1 MTNSY
6 CNNTSDDRFKNFHT
20 KCSRNYSGN
29 YSRKIRQKYYDGNV
43 LCIRIGEKTFRYPPK
58 GGVIL
63 FNEDKSKVL
72 MVRNNY
78 HPWVQCQKWG
88 LPKGHC
94 DDGET
99 YNNCAKRELREETG
113 LTIDVLR
120 NDKYITINNSRY
132 FAYCIKG
139 SMSYSASPLDTKE
152 INKVE
157 FQSPNVVGS
166 IKMNKEALLMLTKKI
181 TLARQIARDIII

>member
-6 CNNTSDDRFKNFHT
+6 CNNKLDDKFRNFHRD
-20 KCSRNYSGN
+20 CSR
-29 YSRKIRQKYYDGNV
+29 SRCRNIRQKYYEGKT
-43 LCIRIGEKTFRYPPK
+43 LCIKIGENIFRYPPK

-88 LPKGHC
+88 FPKGHC
-94 DDGET
+94 NEGEA
-99 YNNCAKRELREETG
+99 YNDCAKRELHEETG
-113 LTIDVLR
+113 LIIDVKYD
-120 NDKYITINNSRY
+120 DKYIIINNSRY
-132 FAYCIKG
+132 YPYCIKANN
-139 SMSYSASPLDTKE
+139 SYSASPIDTNE

-157 FQSPNVVGS
+157 FHSPNAVGS
-166 IKMNKEALLMLTKKI
+166 IKMNKEASLMLTKKI
-181 TLARQIARDIII
+181 TLARRIARDIQL